1 MSFIKLFGFNEIG
14 ATSSTYQEELLQFHL
29 EKLKRKQKNKLRPS
43 FTITKDFILKFN
55 RTQDFVNKEKLL
67 EQARKNILRCKR
79 KLGLKTLGS
88 GKHVHLPSAWI
99 EVTYLA
105 QCKGEIQDEALSML
119 YASLDHAS
127 FNCDQL
133 PALFFVAE
141 SILYR
146 LCCDA
151 FKKAFLYSVEIKLAK
166 IGYLI
171 FLRLFVFFLHGHLES
186 FKEHLLRLRPYL
198 FALSSSEVSYYK
210 YPNIFSNVQFIR
222 KTSEIIYKRELLE
235 PNFSTVEN
243 MEEYGN
249 NSNTDH
255 LQFNQG
261 GYKVNHLLWHCVA
274 AWSCVQ
280 NNSSQLNNVLEH
292 LISHKTQLQKKCWLD
307 TELALL
313 VLGEAAKMNMACL
326 KTLMDLMKDFLS
338 SILSTQSQEES
349 FEESCCSWAW
359 NIVYIYT
366 TIIAEICLYAATSDL
381 RKTALIGFCYCKS
394 TQKAY
399 FPVEKTE
406 QSELRETSIL
416 SLLEYFSS
424 KMSDNCDEV
433 VWIGYYGLVYNLV
446 KMTWELQGDEEQEG
460 FRNMIWKILQK
471 TKENEKDTRIQSAI
485 NIAQAELNDQSDP
498 FTRYSMKVSESTGEE
513 VFAKYIGWRI
523 ANTLSKLFFP
533 SPDYHIPPL
542 KKPVIKRH
550 QMKPP
555 SKKQEPMK
563 NKVIQFSMSYVLQRC
578 SGIHTSSDDYCLLCE
593 VTCITYFYCVFI
605 FLTPSIWQ
613 YCGENYTDQCLQK
626 DDEKNSDS
634 SESEQSNWRNYR
646 DYRGVAIPLFPY
658 PDYFAREDK
667 ELTKIINHHW
677 QEEMAILR
685 EEEATLEDEEL
696 RKKQLEEEA
705 HFQKIMKKREEKLHK
720 QTKPYELPSKIAV
733 MSLEQKTDK

>member
-1 MSFIKLFGFNEIG
+1 MAFSKSPRVHKIG
-14 ATSSTYQEELLQFHL
+14 AMSSTYQEELLQFHL
-29 EKLKRKQKNKLRPS
+29 ENLKGKQSQKLRPS
-43 FTITKDFILKFN
+43 FTVTKEFILKFN
-55 RTQDFVNKEKLL
+55 RTRDLVNKEKLL

-105 QCKGEIQDEALSML
+105 QCKGEIQDEALGIL

-127 FNCDQL
+127 FTYDQL

-141 SILYR
+141 SVLYR

-166 IGYLI
+166 IGYLV

-198 FALSSSEVSYYK
+198 FALSSSEISYYK
-210 YPNIFSNVQFIR
+210 YPNIFSNVQFIL
-222 KTSEIIYKRELLE
+222 KTSQIMYKKELIKKT
-235 PNFSTVEN
+235 FSTEEN
-243 MEEYGN
+243 MEEFEN
-249 NSNTDH
+249 NYSDMDH

-280 NNSSQLNNVLEH
+280 NNSPQLNNVLEH
-292 LISHKTQLQKKCWLD
+292 LISHKTQLQNKCWLD

-313 VLGEAAKMNMACL
+313 VLGEAAKLNMACL

-338 SILSTQSQEES
+338 NILSTQSQGES
-349 FEESCCSWAW
+349 YEKDCLSWAW

-394 TQKAY
+394 AQKSY
-399 FPVEKTE
+399 FPMEKSE
-406 QSELRETSIL
+406 YPELRETSIL

-424 KMSDNCDEV
+424 KLSDNCDQVFYFE
-433 VWIGYYGLVYNLV
+433 
-446 KMTWELQGDEEQEG
+446 T
-460 FRNMIWKILQK
+460 
-471 TKENEKDTRIQSAI
+471 EN
-485 NIAQAELNDQSDP
+485 AELNDKTDP
-498 FTRYSMKVSESTGEE
+498 FTRDNIKVSVSAGEE

-533 SPDYHIPPL
+533 CPDYDILPL
-542 KKPVIKRH
+542 KKPVIKCH
-550 QMKPP
+550 QINIKYP
-555 SKKQEPMK
+555 SEKQEPMK
-563 NKVIQFSMSYVLQRC
+563 RRVIQFSIR
-578 SGIHTSSDDYCLLCE
+578 E
-593 VTCITYFYCVFI
+593 
-605 FLTPSIWQ
+605 
-613 YCGENYTDQCLQK
+613 
-626 DDEKNSDS
+626 
-634 SESEQSNWRNYR
+634 
-646 DYRGVAIPLFPY
+646 YRGLELPLFPY

-667 ELTKIINHHW
+667 ELAKIIDHHW
-677 QEEMAILR
+677 QEEMAIR
-685 EEEATLEDEEL
+685 MEEEAILEAKEL
-696 RKKQLEEEA
+696 SEKELEEETR
-705 HFQKIMKKREEKLHK
+705 FQEIMKKREEKLHK
-720 QTKPYELPSKIAV
+720 QTKPYELPSKTAV
-733 MSLEQKTDK
+733 ISLEQKNLSK

>member
-1 MSFIKLFGFNEIG
+1 MAFSKSPRVHKIG
-14 ATSSTYQEELLQFHL
+14 AMSSTYQEELLQFHL
-29 EKLKRKQKNKLRPS
+29 ENLKGKQSQKLSNTCIKEQEKSLHIKSPNMENMKFILHRPKLPS
-43 FTITKDFILKFN
+43 FTVTKEFILKFN
-55 RTQDFVNKEKLL
+55 RARDLVNKEKLL
-67 EQARKNILRCKR
+67 EQARKYILRCKR

-105 QCKGEIQDEALSML
+105 QCKGEIQDEALSIL

-127 FNCDQL
+127 FTYDQL

-141 SILYR
+141 SVLYR

-166 IGYLI
+166 IGYLV

-198 FALSSSEVSYYK
+198 FALSSSEISYYK
-210 YPNIFSNVQFIR
+210 YPNIFSNVQFIL
-222 KTSEIIYKRELLE
+222 KTSQIIYKRELIKKT
-235 PNFSTVEN
+235 FSTEEN
-243 MEEYGN
+243 MEEFEN
-249 NSNTDH
+249 NYSNMDH

-280 NNSSQLNNVLEH
+280 NNSLQLNNVLEH

-307 TELALL
+307 TVLALL
-313 VLGEAAKMNMACL
+313 VLGEAAKLNMACL

-338 SILSTQSQEES
+338 SILSTQSQEERY
-349 FEESCCSWAW
+349 EKDCLSWAW

-394 TQKAY
+394 AQKSY
-399 FPVEKTE
+399 FPMEKSE
-406 QSELRETSIL
+406 HPELRETSIL

-424 KMSDNCDEV
+424 KLSDNCDQV
-433 VWIGYYGLVYNLV
+433 VWIGYYGLVYNMV
-446 KMTWELQGDEEQEG
+446 KMSWELRGDEEQDG
-460 FRNMIWKILQK
+460 FRNVIWEILQK

-485 NIAQAELNDQSDP
+485 TVAQAELNDQTDP
-498 FTRYSMKVSESTGEE
+498 FTRDNIKVSVSAGEE

-533 SPDYHIPPL
+533 CPDYDILPL

-550 QMKPP
+550 QINIKYP

-563 NKVIQFSMSYVLQRC
+563 RRVIQFSIR
-578 SGIHTSSDDYCLLCE
+578 E
-593 VTCITYFYCVFI
+593 
-605 FLTPSIWQ
+605 
-613 YCGENYTDQCLQK
+613 
-626 DDEKNSDS
+626 
-634 SESEQSNWRNYR
+634 
-646 DYRGVAIPLFPY
+646 YRGLELPLFPY
-658 PDYFAREDK
+658 PDYFAREDE
-667 ELTKIINHHW
+667 ELAKIIDHHW
-677 QEEMAILR
+677 QKEMAIR
-685 EEEATLEDEEL
+685 MEEEAILEAKEL
-696 RKKQLEEEA
+696 SDKELEEETR
-705 HFQKIMKKREEKLHK
+705 FQEIMKKREEKLHK
-720 QTKPYELPSKIAV
+720 QTKPYELPSKTAV
-733 MSLEQKTDK
+733 ISLEQKKSLQINRKPSARN